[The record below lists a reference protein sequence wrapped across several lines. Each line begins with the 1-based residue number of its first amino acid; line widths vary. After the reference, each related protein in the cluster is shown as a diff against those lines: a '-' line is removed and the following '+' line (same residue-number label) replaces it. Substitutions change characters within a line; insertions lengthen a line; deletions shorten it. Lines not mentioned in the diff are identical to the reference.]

1 MQSGTSST
9 PLGLGTFS
17 QADGSNPFGALVR
30 GEKLLPLTAIA
41 PPGFLSSPGPAAVLD
56 FIRRWNEGL
65 ALLLELQEADWL
77 TVPEA
82 SWQPLKGL
90 RCLAPLQGNVSVY
103 CSASNYRK
111 QLIELMIQR
120 GGDPELDE
128 LHPARRR
135 PVARRMVEQRAARG
149 EPYFFLRPGISLTGP
164 DDDILLPEGET
175 QLDWELELGVVIG
188 REARHI
194 ARNDAWRHV
203 AGYVMLNDITDRS
216 LIYRKDFPGADWLR
230 GKGAPRTMPMGP
242 LIVPH
247 PWVRDPAQLQLSLRV
262 NDELMQDELASDMI
276 IDIPGLISY
285 LSTRTQLMPGD
296 VIATGTPAG
305 TGAERGRFL
314 QRGDLI
320 VSRITSLGS
329 QHNRIV

>member
-1 MQSGTSST
+1 MQQGTSST
-9 PLGLGTFS
+9 LLGLGTFS
-17 QADGSNPFGALVR
+17 RPDGSDPFGAIVR
-30 GEKLLPLTAIA
+30 GEKLLPLAAIA
-41 PPGFLSSPGPAAVLD
+41 PSGSLLD
-56 FIRRWNEGL
+56 FIRRWDAGL
-65 ALLLELQEADWL
+65 ALLLELQETDWL
-77 TVPEA
+77 TVPEERWE
-82 SWQPLKGL
+82 SLKGL
-90 RCLAPLQGNVSVY
+90 QCRAPLQGNVSLY

-135 PVARRMVEQRAARG
+135 PVAKRMVEQRAARG
-149 EPYFFLRPGISLTGP
+149 EPYFFLRPAISLTGP
-164 DDDILLPEGET
+164 DDDIPLAQGET

-188 REARHI
+188 REAHRI
-194 ARNDAWRHV
+194 ARSDVWRHV
-203 AGYVMLNDITDRS
+203 AGYVILNDITDRS
-216 LIYRKDFPGADWLR
+216 LVYRKDFPGADWLR

-247 PWVRDPAQLQLSLRV
+247 HCVRDPAQLQLSLRV
-262 NDELMQDELASDMI
+262 NDDLMQDELASDMI

-320 VSRITSLGS
+320 VARIAGLGA
-329 QHNRIV
+329 QHNRVV